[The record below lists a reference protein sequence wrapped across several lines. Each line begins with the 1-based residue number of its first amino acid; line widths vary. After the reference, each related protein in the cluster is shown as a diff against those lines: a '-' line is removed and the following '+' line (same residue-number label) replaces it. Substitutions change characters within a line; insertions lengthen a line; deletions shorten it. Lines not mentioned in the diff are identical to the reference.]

1 MIRCGS
7 LGRFA
12 LGVMALLGNR
22 VPILLR
28 IFLAVHAIM
37 DDL

>member
-1 MIRCGS
+1 MIRSGS